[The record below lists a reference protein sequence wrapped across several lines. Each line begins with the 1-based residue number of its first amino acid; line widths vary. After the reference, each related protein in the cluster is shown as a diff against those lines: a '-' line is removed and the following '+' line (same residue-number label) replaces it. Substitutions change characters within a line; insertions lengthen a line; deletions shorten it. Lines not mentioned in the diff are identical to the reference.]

1 VKQTYAT
8 PGADARPE
16 GITCLTSSDCL
27 AVGQFDEPSDGFPA
41 ALILRFDGRRWR
53 YQPIPEPRSGNGHLY
68 DVSCS
73 SADACTAVG
82 LADPGPHSTAFGRSI
97 AYRFDGTRWTLSRP
111 PDPPKVGGFGELTLV
126 DCPTA
131 TTCVAPSTVTDRHG
145 LGHPSADVWQ
155 NGVWRLT
162 PLPVPIAS
170 RNADSGMSAVSCV
183 SADACIA
190 VGNWFKTGAGLRP
203 LLDVWD
209 GTSWHR
215 RHGPLPVPADG
226 VLGTATLIGISCWSS
241 TTCLAVGEYATPT
254 GVTVPLVEER
264 QVAANLR

>member
-1 VKQTYAT
+1 MKQTYAT
-8 PGADARPE
+8 PGTDARIE
-16 GITCLTSSDCL
+16 GITCVSSSDCL

-41 ALILRFDGRRWR
+41 ALMLRFDGRGWR
-53 YQPIPEPRSGNGHLY
+53 YQPIPQPRSGNGLLY

-82 LADPGPHSTAFGRSI
+82 LADPGPRSAAFGRSI
-97 AYRFDGTRWTLSRP
+97 AYRFDGTRWTLSHP
-111 PDPPKVGGFGELTLV
+111 PDPPNVGFGELTLV
-126 DCPTA
+126 DCATA
-131 TTCVAPSTVTDRHG
+131 TSCVAPSTVTDRDG
-145 LGHPSADVWQ
+145 LGRASADVWQ
-155 NGVWRLT
+155 DGVWRLT
-162 PLPVPIAS
+162 PLPVPTAS
-170 RNADSGMSAVSCV
+170 RKADSGMSGVSCV

-190 VGNWFKTGAGLRP
+190 VGSWWSTRSNALRP

-241 TTCLAVGEYATPT
+241 TTCLAVGEYATQA
-254 GVTVPLVEER
+254 GATVPLVEER
-264 QVAANLR
+264 QVVG